1 MDRFPI
7 SDSRFP
13 ALARLESLS
22 IRGMKLGL
30 AAIDS
35 LCQRLERPQTRVPS
49 VLIAG
54 TNGKGSTAAT
64 LSAIATCAGL
74 RSGLYTSPH
83 LVHVTERVRI
93 DDADVSDGELEEAVA
108 RVFRA
113 ADEAPGIPATYFEA
127 LTAAAFLLFAGR
139 RLDLAILEVGLG
151 GRLDATNVSSPELSV
166 VTSISLDHTEEL
178 GPTVAAITREKAGIF
193 RRGKPA
199 LVQSSHEEALESFRD
214 AAAGSGALLHEMHA
228 EVTLEAEEL
237 SLQETRFRLR
247 TPRRTYELATP
258 LLGEHQA
265 WNAATAARAAE
276 LLPVAL
282 EIDAAAVVR
291 GVAAVRWPGRLERFL
306 VRGHL
311 VFLDGCH
318 NPEGAASL
326 ARFLAS
332 TDLEADLVFGAMA
345 DKDIEAMAAV
355 LAKVVGA
362 VRLVPVASPRAATSG
377 ELKRRVAPWR
387 SDAVESGSLGEALEE
402 FLSLPGEKPIIVA
415 GSLYLVGQ
423 ARALL
428 AGGQIGE
435 GRP

>member
-1 MDRFPI
+1 VNDNFP
-7 SDSRFP
+7 S
-13 ALARLESLS
+13 LKRLETLS
-22 IRGMKLGL
+22 VRGMKLGL
-30 AAIDS
+30 AAIDA
-35 LCQRLERPQTRVPS
+35 LCQRLGRPEARVPS

-64 LSAIATCAGL
+64 LSAIAAAAGL
-74 RSGLYTSPH
+74 RAGLYTSPH

-93 DDADVSDGELEEAVA
+93 EERDVSEGELDEALG

-127 LTAAAFLLFAGR
+127 LTAAAFLLFADR

-151 GRLDATNVSSPELSV
+151 GRLDATNVASPELSV
-166 VTSISLDHTEEL
+166 VTSISLDHTEDL
-178 GPTVAAITREKAGIF
+178 GPTVAAIAREKAGIF

-199 LVQSSHEEALESFRD
+199 LVQSPLEEARRSFRD
-214 AAAGSGALLHEMHA
+214 AAAQSGALLHELRA

-247 TPRRTYELATP
+247 TPQRTYELATP
-258 LLGEHQA
+258 LPGEHQA
-265 WNAATAARAAE
+265 WNAATAVRAAE
-276 LLPVAL
+276 LFPALL
-282 EIDAAAVVR
+282 EIDAAAVAR

-306 VRGHL
+306 VRGHPVL
-311 VFLDGCH
+311 LDGCH
-318 NPEGAASL
+318 NPDGAASL

-332 TDLEADLVFGAMA
+332 SHLRPDLLFGAMA

-355 LAKVVGA
+355 LAKA
-362 VRLVPVASPRAATSG
+362 VDEIRLVPISSPRSATPG

-387 SDAVESGSLGEALEE
+387 SDAVAAESLEEALEE
-402 FLSLPGEKPIIVA
+402 FLSRPGEKPIIVA